1 MRSESPIAYVSS
13 YPPRACGI
21 ATFTRN
27 LSDSVAGSGRNL
39 GTRIAAINDEGASY
53 DYPTPVRWTIDQC
66 DPDSWKQAAAE
77 INASRAV
84 LVSIQHEFGIF
95 GRFEKDGTFVDLLKG
110 FLERLEKPVV
120 STLHTVLPHPRPDLR
135 DAIRTLHDRSTAV
148 VTMVNMARLILEQE
162 YDLDPKKLVTIP
174 HGVPSVRW
182 MPPER
187 LKQAMQF
194 DNRTVLSTFGL
205 LSSGKGIQY
214 VIRALPDVVK
224 DHPDVLYLVIGQ
236 THPEVRRRDGEK
248 YRNSLIE
255 LVKRLHLEHNV
266 RFVNQYLTQQQLI
279 RYLQVTDVYLTPYI
293 DRYQITSGTL
303 AYALGCGKPIIST
316 PYLYAS
322 EALAEGRGLMAE
334 FQNPRSFARCIR
346 VLLENPA
353 VREHCERSAFE
364 YGKAMSW
371 SNVGSR
377 YADLYRDAAG
387 LPRYEEPVDKLQD
400 LAFAKNALVPAIPG
414 VGSGIASSY
423 EHTGEDAKLS
433 VAAGV

>member
-1 MRSESPIAYVSS
+1 MRPESTVAYVSS

-53 DYPTPVRWTIDQC
+53 DYPSQVRWTIDQC
-66 DPDSWKQAAAE
+66 DPDSWKRAAAD
-77 INASRAV
+77 INASRAA
-84 LVSIQHEFGIF
+84 LVSIQHEFGIH
-95 GRFEKDGTFVDLLKG
+95 GRFEKDGTFVDHLKG
-110 FLERLEKPVV
+110 FLESLEKPVV

-135 DAIRTLHDRSTAV
+135 EAIRTLHDHSTAV

-182 MPPER
+182 TPPER
-187 LKQAMQF
+187 LKVAMQF
-194 DNRTVLSTFGL
+194 ENRTVLSTFGL

-214 VIRALPDVVK
+214 VIRALPDVVR
-224 DHPDVLYLVIGQ
+224 DHPDVLYLIIGQ

-255 LVKRLHLEHNV
+255 LVKKLHLEQNV

-279 RYLQVTDVYLTPYI
+279 RYLQVTDIYLTPYV

-334 FQNPRSFARCIR
+334 FQNPRSFGRCIK

-353 VREHCERSAFE
+353 LREHCERSAFE

-371 SNVGSR
+371 ANVGGR

-387 LPRYEEPVDKLQD
+387 LGRFEEPVDNLRD
-400 LAFAKNALVPAIPG
+400 LTSGKNALIATPAALVGG
-414 VGSGIASSY
+414 VGASFDHSD
-423 EHTGEDAKLS
+423 EETKLP

>member
-1 MRSESPIAYVSS
+1 MRSESPITYVSS

-39 GTRIAAINDEGASY
+39 GTRIAAINDEGSSY
-53 DYPTPVRWTIDQC
+53 DYPSQVRWTIDQC
-66 DPDSWKQAAAE
+66 DPASWAQAAAD
-77 INASRAV
+77 INASRSP
-84 LVSIQHEFGIF
+84 LVSIQHEFGIH
-95 GRFEKDGTFVDLLKG
+95 GRFEKDGTFVDHLSG

-120 STLHTVLPHPRPDLR
+120 ATLHTVLPHPRADLR
-135 DAIRTLHDRSTAV
+135 EAIRTLHDHSTAV

-162 YDLDPKKLVTIP
+162 YGLDPKKLVTIP

-187 LKQAMQF
+187 LKQVMQF
-194 DNRTVLSTFGL
+194 ENRTVLSTFGL

-255 LVKRLHLEHNV
+255 LVKRLHLEQNV

-293 DRYQITSGTL
+293 DRNQITSGTL

-364 YGKAMSW
+364 YGKSMSW
-371 SNVGSR
+371 ANVGGR

-387 LPRYEEPVDKLQD
+387 LGRFEEPEDNLRD
-400 LAFAKNALVPAIPG
+400 LAFAKAGLVAAAPA
-414 VGSGIASSY
+414 VGAGMDSAY
-423 EHTGEDAKLS
+423 EHSEEDTKVSL
-433 VAAGV
+433 AARV

>member
-21 ATFTRN
+21 ATFTRD
-27 LSDSVAGSGRNL
+27 LSDHVAASGRNL
-39 GTRIAAINDEGASY
+39 STRVAAISEEGASY
-53 DYPTPVRWTIDQC
+53 DYPSQVRWTIDQC
-66 DPDSWKQAAAE
+66 DPASWRKAAEE
-77 INASRAV
+77 INASKAA
-84 LVSIQHEFGIF
+84 LVSIQHEFGID
-95 GRFEKDGTFVDLLKG
+95 GRFEKDGTFVDYLKG

-135 DAIRTLHDRSTAV
+135 EAIRTLHDHSSAV

-162 YDLDPKKLVTIP
+162 YDLDPNKLVTIP

-182 MPPER
+182 TPPER
-187 LKQAMQF
+187 LKHAMQF
-194 DNRTVLSTFGL
+194 ENRTVLSTFGL

-214 VIRALPDVVK
+214 VIRALADVVK

-255 LVKRLHLEHNV
+255 LVKRLHLEQNV

-279 RYLQVTDVYLTPYI
+279 RYLQVTDIYLTPYV

-346 VLLENPA
+346 VLLENPGL
-353 VREHCERSAFE
+353 RELCERSAFE

-371 SNVGSR
+371 ANVGGR

-387 LPRYEEPVDKLQD
+387 LGRFEESAENLRD
-400 LAFAKNALVPAIPG
+400 LALPKRACRVGA
-414 VGSGIASSY
+414 GSGRRHGRI
-423 EHTGEDAKLS
+423 
-433 VAAGV
+433 V